1 MLTYQDLL
9 EAEKDK
15 NKLNTFVWSV
25 INEHKSSDLYQTAIL
40 ADEYDHRRNRTIR
53 EYQKLLYSVSGNEI
67 QDQWSSNYKMASNF
81 FDFIITQENQYL
93 LGNGVM
99 WEQNSTA
106 AKLGTNFNSQLQL
119 LGRKALVGGVA
130 FGYWNLDHLEIFGV
144 DEFAPLYDE
153 TTGYLRAGVRFWQ
166 IDETKPMRATLYEPD
181 GVTEY
186 IRDDQ
191 GERVL
196 HEKRPYIVH
205 VTETDH
211 DGIEISENGENYP
224 TFPIVPLWGSLK
236 KQSEI
241 VGFRWDI
248 DAYDLV
254 KNGFA
259 NDLADAS
266 QIYWILKNAGG
277 MDDAELAEFVQRIH
291 TTRAVNLQ
299 DGVEVDAHT
308 QEVPY
313 AAREALL
320 TRLRDDIFEHAMAF
334 DPKKLAS
341 GGSVVTASIK
351 SAYVPLDEK
360 TDEYEYCIEDFLRNI
375 LRVAGIEDEK
385 PTFTRSMLINETD
398 KIQTIVAAANYLP
411 QEYITEKILNILGDG
426 DRTEEILAEL
436 AAEEQERMAY
446 PQSMSNPA
454 SNPEEPPEDNNE

>member
-9 EAEKDK
+9 EAEKDEK
-15 NKLNTFVWSV
+15 KLNTFVWSV

-53 EYQKLLYSVSGNEI
+53 EYQKLLYSVSGNQI

-93 LGNGVM
+93 LGNGVI
-99 WEQNSTA
+99 WEKDSTA
-106 AKLGTNFNSQLQL
+106 TRLGTNFNSQLQL
-119 LGRKALVGGVA
+119 LGKKALIGGVA
-130 FGYWNLDHLEIFGV
+130 FGYWNLDHMEIFGV

-153 TTGYLRAGVRFWQ
+153 TTGYLRAGVRFWR

-196 HEKRPYIVH
+196 EKKRPYIVH

-211 DGIEISENGENYP
+211 DGVEISENGENYP

-241 VGFRWDI
+241 IGFRWDI

-259 NDLADAS
+259 NDLADAA

-277 MDDAELAEFVQRIH
+277 MDDRDLAEFVQRIH

-299 DGVEVDAHT
+299 DGVEADAHT

-360 TDEYEYCIEDFLRNI
+360 TDEYEYCVEDFLRNI
-375 LRVAGIEDEK
+375 LSIVGVEDEN

-398 KIQTIVAAANYLP
+398 QIQTIVSAANYLP
-411 QEYITEKILNILGDG
+411 QGYITEKILNILGDG
-426 DRTEEILAEL
+426 DRTEEILAEM
-436 AAEEQERMAY
+436 ASEEQERMAY
-446 PQSMSNPA
+446 PQAMNNPA
-454 SNPEEPPEDNNE
+454 NNPEEPPEDNNE